1 MNFTKRGIDLLLVL
15 ILLIAIGVV
24 IYFGMSNNGGFSASL
39 PTSTLA
45 LTPTP
50 TIFLTATLTSP
61 PTETLTPTLI
71 PASAAVPTQTATT
84 TPLPSLTPSPTQT
97 ASRTPTLPATDTST
111 GDPVTPLSQEI
122 KEGIAR
128 GDEIVKAIES
138 YHTAMGVYPA
148 TLNDLM
154 PVYLKTIQLTSTAQ
168 PYFYRLFDPTSPMAS
183 EVYWLEFRAVDQ
195 DHVVCTYLRRIDYWD
210 CNYNSP

>member
-15 ILLIAIGVV
+15 VLLIAVGVV
-24 IYFGMSNNGGFSASL
+24 IYFGMFNNGGFSMSL
-39 PTSTLA
+39 PTSTLT
-45 LTPTP
+45 LTPSP
-50 TIFLTATLTSP
+50 TIFLTATITST

-71 PASAAVPTQTATT
+71 PASAAVPTETVTF
-84 TPLPSLTPSPTQT
+84 TPLPSLTPSPTLT
-97 ASRTPTLPATDTST
+97 STPTLTVTATST

-122 KEGIAR
+122 KEGIVR
-128 GDEIVKAIES
+128 GNEIVKAIES
-138 YHTAMGVYPA
+138 YHTAMGVYPT

-154 PVYLKTIQLTSTAQ
+154 PVYMKTIPLTSTGQ

-195 DHVVCTYLRRIDYWD
+195 DHVLCTYLRRIDYWD
-210 CNYNSP
+210 CNYDSP